1 MRSNTERRVNKK
13 KPLSLYIHIPFCVQK
28 CLYCD
33 FLSAEASG
41 QEKEAYVKKLL
52 EEMEYWKKTL
62 QKEYVIQTV
71 FLGGGTPTCLS
82 AEELLGIGRKL
93 SELPLAVCEGREG
106 KGDKLFFEFTA
117 EANPGTLTREKVQ
130 ALKEIGVNRVSIG
143 LQSAQEKELKALG
156 RIHSYQDF
164 LDSFHLLRECGFNN
178 INVDLMADIPNQ
190 TVESYQ
196 ETLSFV
202 TELSPEHISS
212 YSLIVEEGTPF
223 FEKYESGELDI
234 PDEDTDR
241 LMYQETKDILDREG
255 YRRYEI
261 SNYAKEGYECRH
273 NCGYWKR
280 KNYIGFGIGAASLLE
295 NVRFR
300 NSSQL
305 NDYLKDPFGCR
316 EEIQTLSMQEQME
329 EFFFLGLRM
338 TEGIDCG
345 EFEKLFGR
353 RPEEVYGDVIRK
365 NIRDGLLQYRG
376 REAQIVG
383 RAPRVDIQA
392 GQTVRRLCEDNMQR
406 DDAGRA
412 EGEIT
417 DGGKDSGELMYADR
431 SGSEENGKAVRERNN
446 SDRNV
451 ADSAVYLALTDKGL
465 DVSNYVM
472 AQFLA

>member
-223 FEKYESGELDI
+223 YKMWEEGRLQL
-234 PDEDTDR
+234 PDEEADR
-241 LMYQETKDILDREG
+241 QMYCLTQEMLLKEG
-255 YRRYEI
+255 YQRYEI
-261 SNYAKEGYECRH
+261 SNYARPGKECRH
-273 NCGYWKR
+273 NLTYWELGE
-280 KNYIGFGIGAASLLE
+280 YLGFGLGA
-295 NVRFR
+295 
-300 NSSQL
+300 SS
-305 NDYLKDPFGCR
+305 YFKGCR
-316 EEIQTLSMQEQME
+316 FSNVDRLQEYLSLAVRHLQKEKKLLSKKEEME
-329 EFFFLGLRM
+329 EYVFLGLRM
-338 TEGIDCG
+338 RKGISAEDYKRRFGISFYECYK
-345 EFEKLFGR
+345 EVLPVLFENFLLAEDKNHGR
-353 RPEEVYGDVIRK
+353 IY
-365 NIRDGLLQYRG
+365 
-376 REAQIVG
+376 
-383 RAPRVDIQA
+383 
-392 GQTVRRLCEDNMQR
+392 
-406 DDAGRA
+406 
-412 EGEIT
+412 
-417 DGGKDSGELMYADR
+417 
-431 SGSEENGKAVRERNN
+431 
-446 SDRNV
+446 
-451 ADSAVYLALTDKGL
+451 LTDKGI
-465 DVSNYVM
+465 DISNMVL
-472 AQFLA
+472 AEFLL